1 MKVPFLSFD
10 PIHIPLKEEMMA
22 AMEAVYDSNS
32 FILGEYVNEFES
44 SFADFCQAKYC
55 TGAGNGLE
63 ALHIALKCL
72 NIGQGDEVIVP
83 ANTYIASALAVSY
96 TGAQVVFVEPDAR
109 TYNIDVQ
116 KIEEKISPKTKA
128 IMPVHL
134 YGQACEMDVV
144 MEIAKKHNL
153 YVIEDNAQSQGAAY
167 KGKFTGSWGDINGT
181 SFYPGKNLGAI
192 GDAGAITTN
201 SAEFARLTKIWRN
214 YGSEKKYYNEVQ
226 GFNSRL
232 DELQAAF
239 LSVKLRRLQEWTES
253 RQKTAAEY
261 LRQLSSCDF
270 LVLPHTHEHATHAYH
285 LFVITTPYRDKLQ
298 QYLSEQG
305 IGTLI
310 HYPVPP
316 HLQKAYKNLNLGNGS
331 FPIAEKLAHEC
342 LSLPMFAGMKDE
354 QVSYVCEAIKKFG
367 NECI

>member
-10 PIHIPLKEEMMA
+10 PIHIPLKAEMMA

-32 FILGEYVNEFES
+32 FILGEHVKEFES
-44 SFADFCQAKYC
+44 SFADFCDAKYC
-55 TGAGNGLE
+55 TGVGNGLE

-72 NIGQGDEVIVP
+72 NIGPGDEVIVP

-109 TYNIDVQ
+109 TYNIDVR

-134 YGQACEMDVV
+134 YGQACEMDKIS
-144 MEIAKKHNL
+144 EIASKHKL
-153 YVIEDNAQSQGAAY
+153 YLIEDNAQSQGAAY
-167 KGKFTGSWGDINGT
+167 KGKRTGSWGDINGT

-192 GDAGAITTN
+192 GDAGAITSN
-201 SAEFARLTKIWRN
+201 SIELDRLAKVWRN
-214 YGSEKKYYNEVQ
+214 YGSSEKYYNEVQ

-239 LSVKLRRLQEWTES
+239 LSVKLSRLQEWTES

-261 LRQLSSCDF
+261 HRQLSSCDF
-270 LVLPHTHEHATHAYH
+270 LVLPHTHENATHVYH
-285 LFVITTPYRDKLQ
+285 LFVITTPHRDKLQ
-298 QYLSEQG
+298 KYLSEQG
-305 IGTLI
+305 IDTLI

-331 FPIAEKLAHEC
+331 FPISEKLACEC
-342 LSLPMFAGMKDE
+342 LSLPMFAGMNDE

>member
-10 PIHIPLKEEMMA
+10 PIHIPLKAEMMA

-32 FILGEYVNEFES
+32 FILGEFVKEFES
-44 SFADFCQAKYC
+44 SFANFCDAKYC
-55 TGAGNGLE
+55 IGVGNGLE

-72 NIGQGDEVIVP
+72 NISPGDEVIVP
-83 ANTYIASALAVSY
+83 ANTYIASVLAVSY
-96 TGAQVVFVEPDAR
+96 TGATPVLVEPDVL

-116 KIEEKISPKTKA
+116 RIEEKISPKTKA

-134 YGQACEMDVV
+134 YGQACEMEKI
-144 MEIAKKHNL
+144 MEIAGKHNL
-153 YVIEDNAQSQGAAY
+153 YVIEDNAQSQGATF
-167 KGKFTGSWGDINGT
+167 KGKRTGSWGDINGT

-201 SAEFARLTKIWRN
+201 SAELDRLARIWRN

-270 LVLPHTHEHATHAYH
+270 LVLPHTHEHATHVYH
-285 LFVITTPYRDKLQ
+285 LFVITTAYRDKLQ
-298 QYLSEQG
+298 KYLGEQG

-316 HLQKAYKNLNLGNGS
+316 HLQEAYKNLGFGEGS
-331 FPIAEKLAHEC
+331 FPIAEKLAREC
-342 LSLPMFAGMKDE
+342 LSLPMFAGMNDD